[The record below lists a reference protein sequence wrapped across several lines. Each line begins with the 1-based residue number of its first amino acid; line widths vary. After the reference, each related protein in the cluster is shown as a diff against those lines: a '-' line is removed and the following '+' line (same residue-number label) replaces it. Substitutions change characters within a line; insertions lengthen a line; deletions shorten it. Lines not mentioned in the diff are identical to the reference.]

1 VLGYYRS
8 LVLALLLLN
17 FSQQE
22 AAQKRT
28 KPKIGK
34 NRIIYFP
41 SLQALSRIRFSK
53 KFSRLSQV
61 MSHGWEDWHGWDTR
75 TNQSISVRYTR
86 HLMGVSLTKPVKWI

>member
-28 KPKIGK
+28 KSKIGE
-34 NRIIYFP
+34 NRIICFP
-41 SLQALSRIRFSK
+41 SL
-53 KFSRLSQV
+53 
-61 MSHGWEDWHGWDTR
+61 
-75 TNQSISVRYTR
+75 
-86 HLMGVSLTKPVKWI
+86 